1 MRNPF
6 GMEVLQTVNDRD
18 KCVRNLFLFKVEF
31 AGGGNAFTSLNA
43 ERSDAFFIENTSG

>member
-31 AGGGNAFTSLNA
+31 TGGVNAFTRLNIK
-43 ERSDAFFIENTSG
+43 RSHPFFIENTSG